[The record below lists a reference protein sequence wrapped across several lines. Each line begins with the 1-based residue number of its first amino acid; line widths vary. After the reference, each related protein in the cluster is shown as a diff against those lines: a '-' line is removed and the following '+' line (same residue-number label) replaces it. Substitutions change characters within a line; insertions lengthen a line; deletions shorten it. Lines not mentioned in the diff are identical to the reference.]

1 MGDLGAAGP
10 LAACRPCRPPAQRCL
25 TTAPRPPGLGHP
37 ALHQNLPP
45 GFPASVPGSM
55 PSVFPLAQDAPT
67 QLVILPSEPAPH
79 TAPHALGK
87 GVRARPP
94 ACGVWE
100 AGLRKGAA
108 PVGRGGKG
116 ARRVRWQAGAEGPA
130 RAVGTRPGAPPRPP
144 ALLGLTAAP
153 VLPAA
158 DVMDQ
163 ASLWP
168 PVYGGRGPASH
179 VQHPGQLPVYS
190 RSHFLRQQELYALQ
204 QPPQHPQHPAQQ
216 PPQRAAQV
224 QVPAPPPLMGPGA
237 RLARALSAPAW
248 PGPGLPSPGALSG
261 ARPG

>member
-108 PVGRGGKG
+108 PVGRRGRLG
-116 ARRVRWQAGAEGPA
+116 RWGRGQ
-130 RAVGTRPGAPPRPP
+130 APPCP
-144 ALLGLTAAP
+144 AAPLGLTAAP

-237 RLARALSAPAW
+237 RPARALSAPAW